1 MASEFVELIKK
12 DKKAMEELSELVASE
27 IALNPKFRGGLIKT
41 VAGELA
47 TKEDIKELRAEI
59 RETEE
64 RLRTEI
70 KETRKEL
77 IAIMQIGFTGLG
89 LLMVALGFYLGYV
102 FR

>member
-1 MASEFVELIKK
+1 ML
-12 DKKAMEELSELVASE
+12 L
-27 IALNPKFRGGLIKT
+27 
-41 VAGELA
+41 ELA

-59 RETEE
+59 RGTEE

-89 LLMVALGFYLGYV
+89 LLMVALLLCAIKSYA
-102 FR
+102 